1 MKTKIL
7 VGTPSATHINLAM
20 DEVQGL
26 TKIGYK
32 CDTFIYTRNKPLESK
47 LIKLIG
53 VIKNSFKL
61 IRLLYQLKPD
71 ILYLNSRFGLMG
83 TTRDFITTVFIRLFY
98 WNKLNIAIK
107 THGSDFSFLF
117 KKSFFFNSIIIPYLS
132 KHVMLWFFLSN
143 EEKTKIAELAPEI
156 AQKAYVTGNIIDPAR
171 SVKSDSFMAQQGL
184 NDNRFKFFFAGR
196 MIAEKGIF
204 SIIRAIPNFKYKDES
219 VFILAG
225 NGEEY
230 DEVKKEIKQLQIE
243 KYVHLT
249 GFVAEEECD
258 HFFAN
263 TDVLVFPTYFD
274 EGFPMALFKSVGA
287 GLPII
292 TTKTRA
298 AIDHLNEPDNCL
310 WVDGK
315 DSNTVVKALNK
326 IYEDEDLRKK
336 MMKNNLILGE
346 KFSQEKITQQ
356 MHSDFISANAFSN

>member
-32 CDTFIYTRNKPLESK
+32 CDTFIYTRNNALESK

-53 VIKNSFKL
+53 VLKNSFKL
-61 IRLLYQLKPD
+61 IRLLYQFKPD
-71 ILYLNSRFGLMG
+71 ILYLNSRFGLVG
-83 TTRDFITTVFIRLFY
+83 TTRDYITTLIIRFFY
-98 WNKLNIAIK
+98 WRKLNIAIK
-107 THGSDFSFLF
+107 THGSDFSFLYE
-117 KKSFFFNSIIIPYLS
+117 KSFFVNSIMIPYLS
-132 KHVMLWFFLSN
+132 KHVMLWFFLSQ
-143 EEKTKIAELAPEI
+143 EEKNKIAQMVPEI

-171 SVKSDSFMAQQGL
+171 SVKSDSFMAEQGL

-204 SIIRAIPNFKYKDES
+204 SIIRAIPDYKYKEES
-219 VFILAG
+219 IFILAG

-230 DEVKKEIKQLQIE
+230 DEVKNEIKQLQIE
-243 KYVHLT
+243 KYVHLA
-249 GFVAEEECD
+249 GFVPEEECD

-263 TDVLVFPTYFD
+263 TDALVFPTYFD
-274 EGFPMALFKSVGA
+274 EGFPMALFKAVGS

-310 WVDGK
+310 WVNGK
-315 DSNTVVKALNK
+315 DPRSVADALNT
-326 IYEDEDLRKK
+326 IFENEDLREKMKK
-336 MMKNNLILGE
+336 HNRILGE
-346 KFSQEKITQQ
+346 NFTREKITQQ
-356 MHSDFISANAFSN
+356 MHLDFCEATSKN